1 MSESAASNS
10 AASRLLQLH
19 VLPLRDWL
27 ILFFVSLFLFA
38 PGISSLPPTDRDESR
53 YVVTSQRMADTGDMV
68 DLRYQDRPRYLQPAG
83 IYWLQSTAARIFDSP
98 AHDSIWAYRLPSL
111 LGAIGA
117 VLLTGWLGATF
128 FGRNVGIS
136 AALLLAACFSLNY
149 EARNA
154 KIDATLLAVITLAQV
169 ALMRAY
175 VQPATNVLNKGR
187 LNAAMFWAALGAGL
201 MLKGPIILI
210 VAFSTIA
217 ALVAWDR
224 KAAWLKKL
232 HAGWGVLLMLAIA
245 LPWFIAINTQTN
257 NAFFERAV
265 MRNFLGKVNAGEQG
279 HSGPAGYH
287 IALFMLVFWPGA
299 LLAFRA
305 LGFAWRERTTPA
317 IRFLICWIL
326 PTWIIFEF
334 VATKLPHYVLPTYPA
349 VALIAAGGLFSLKP
363 APEHKWRTW
372 VFIAASALWL
382 VVSAVVAALAPGV
395 YWHFHGGLNVIAA
408 LIGVLAFAAAAAAL
422 YFLWR
427 GEKLKVI
434 AAMVLSAFLA
444 WSNAFAFVL
453 PKLDEFWMSP
463 RIAEA
468 ARKAAPCP
476 DSVLVSIPYTEPSM
490 VFLYGRDKTHIVA
503 TTGAEA
509 ADVMAKAS
517 ACGMA
522 LIGAEEK
529 PAFMI
534 RAGELG
540 LSPQAVESI
549 RGQNYSN
556 GDKLDLTLYVAGP
569 PVSAAPK

>member
-1 MSESAASNS
+1 MSAEMSAGSGS
-10 AASRLLQLH
+10 MASRIFQLH
-19 VLPLRDWL
+19 VLKLRDWL
-27 ILFFVSLFLFA
+27 ILFFVSLCILA

-53 YVVTSQRMADTGDMV
+53 YVVTSERMADIGDMV

-83 IYWLQSTAARIFDSP
+83 IYWLQSTAARLFDGP
-98 AHDSIWAYRLPSL
+98 EHDSIWAYRLPSL

-128 FGRNVGIS
+128 FGRNVGIG

-154 KIDATLLAVITLAQV
+154 KIDATLLFAITTAQV

-175 VQPATNVLNKGR
+175 VQPQISR
-187 LNAAMFWAALGAGL
+187 LNAFVFWAAIGVGL

-210 VAFSTIA
+210 VAGSTVA

-224 KAAWLKKL
+224 KGAWLKKL
-232 HAGWGVLLMLAIA
+232 HAGWGALLVLAIA

-257 NAFFERAV
+257 GAFFERAV

-279 HSGPAGYH
+279 HSGPFGYH
-287 IALFMLVFWPGA
+287 IALFLLVFWPGA
-299 LLAFRA
+299 LLAVRA
-305 LGFAWRERTTPA
+305 FGFAWRERAEPA
-317 IRFLICWIL
+317 IRFLICWII

-349 VALIAAGGLFSLKP
+349 IALIAAAGLFNLKP
-363 APEHKWRTW
+363 APQSRWRTYA
-372 VFIAASALWL
+372 FIAVAALWL
-382 VVSAVVAALAPGV
+382 IVSAIVAGLAPGV
-395 YWHFHGGLNVIAA
+395 YWHFHGGLNALAIA
-408 LIGVLAFAAAAAAL
+408 IGLLAFGAAAAAL

-434 AAMVLSAFLA
+434 AAMTLSAFLA
-444 WSNAFAFVL
+444 WSNAFAYVL
-453 PKLDEFWMSP
+453 PQLHEFWMSP

-468 ARKAAPCP
+468 AKKAAPCP
-476 DSVLVSIPYTEPSM
+476 NSVLVSIPYTEPSM
-490 VFLYGRDKTHIVA
+490 VFLHGREKTHIIA
-503 TTGAEA
+503 KTGAEA
-509 ADVMAKAS
+509 AEIMAPAG

-522 LIGAEEK
+522 LIGAEEE
-529 PAFMI
+529 PAFRI
-534 RAGELG
+534 RAAELG
-540 LSPQAVESI
+540 IPLRAVEDI

-556 GDKLDLTLYVAGP
+556 GDSLDLTLYVAAPGT
-569 PVSAAPK
+569 APK

>member
-1 MSESAASNS
+1 MSAAASIP
-10 AASRLLQLH
+10 SRLMQLH

-83 IYWLQSTAARIFDSP
+83 IYWLQSTAARIFDGP

-111 LGAIGA
+111 FGAIAA

-128 FGRNVGIS
+128 FGRNVGIG

-154 KIDATLLAVITLAQV
+154 KIDATLLSVITLAQV

-175 VQPATNVLNKGR
+175 VQPVSNLLNTGR
-187 LNAAMFWAALGAGL
+187 LNAAVFWAALGAGL

-224 KAAWLKKL
+224 KTAWLKKL

-257 NAFFERAV
+257 GAFFERAV

-287 IALFMLVFWPGA
+287 IALFMIVFWPGA

-305 LGFAWRERTTPA
+305 LGFAWRERATPA

-349 VALIAAGGLFSLKP
+349 VALIAAAGLFSLKQ
-363 APEHKWRTW
+363 APEKTWRTW
-372 VFIAASALWL
+372 AFIAASVLWL
-382 VVSAVVAALAPGV
+382 LVSAVVAALGPGV
-395 YWHFHGGLNVIAA
+395 YWHFHGGLNVTAA
-408 LIGVLAFAAAAAAL
+408 LIGVLAFGAAAAAL

-463 RIAEA
+463 RIADA
-468 ARKAAPCP
+468 AKKAAPCP

-490 VFLYGRDKTHIVA
+490 VFLHGREKTHIIA
-503 TTGAEA
+503 KTGAEA
-509 ADVMAKAS
+509 ADVMAPAG

-529 PAFMI
+529 PSFMI

-540 LSPQAVESI
+540 LSPQAVTSI
-549 RGQNYSN
+549 KGQNYSN
-556 GDKLDLTLYVAGP
+556 GDHLDLTLYVAGP
-569 PVSAAPK
+569 PLSAAPQ